1 MILSFKIKFSKSQ
14 RVNEGVGEKR
24 QVLVNN
30 EGQMSQIGLI
40 CLFLA
45 IGSRLR
51 LEVDSEQGTV
61 DSGFSRATHVLSWT
75 DIRDCSRGDA
85 TT

>member
-30 EGQMSQIGLI
+30 EGKLSQIGLI

-51 LEVDSEQGTV
+51 LEGP
-61 DSGFSRATHVLSWT
+61 
-75 DIRDCSRGDA
+75 RGQA
-85 TT
+85 LVI

>member
-14 RVNEGVGEKR
+14 RVNEEVGEKR

-30 EGQMSQIGLI
+30 EGQMSQRERI

-45 IGSRLR
+45 IGSSL
-51 LEVDSEQGTV
+51 T
-61 DSGFSRATHVLSWT
+61 A
-75 DIRDCSRGDA
+75 
-85 TT
+85 

>member
-1 MILSFKIKFSKSQ
+1 MILSFKTKSSKSQ

-30 EGQMSQIGLI
+30 EGQMSQRERI

-51 LEVDSEQGTV
+51 LEVDSVLVQGFALKAL
-61 DSGFSRATHVLSWT
+61 GP
-75 DIRDCSRGDA
+75 RGQA
-85 TT
+85 LVI